1 MIKSN
6 LLRSEETKQAREG
19 LFFVIVEIVVS

>member
-6 LLRSEETKQAREG
+6 LLRSEETKQALEG